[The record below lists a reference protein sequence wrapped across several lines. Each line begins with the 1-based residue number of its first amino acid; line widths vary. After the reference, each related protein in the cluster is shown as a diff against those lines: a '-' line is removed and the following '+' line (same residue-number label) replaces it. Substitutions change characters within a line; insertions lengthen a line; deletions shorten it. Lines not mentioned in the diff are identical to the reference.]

1 MPDTLSLEA
10 RLVKN
15 DRRVSEPELVIVGGG
30 IAGGALATVMAR
42 SGASV
47 LVLERQLEYRDQ
59 VRGEILWPWGAQVAR
74 RLGIESVLLDAGAL
88 VVRWLDTYDEGAGGP
103 TRDDVGAAVDGIS
116 GSINVTHP
124 TACAALAEAAVAAG
138 ATVFFGVREIRVSPG
153 KQPLVRWVSD
163 NGEKQEA
170 RCELIVGA
178 DGRRSSVRSQA
189 LIPFEVDEPAHLM
202 AGMLAEGVEGI
213 AAEVNLMAR
222 ESDLLF
228 FSFPEES
235 GRTRLYLCFPTAQ
248 RSRFAGREGAQRF
261 LEASGLAC
269 LNGVAGLTNARPAG
283 PCGTF
288 AGEDSRAPAPLA
300 EGVVL
305 IGDAAG
311 YENPLQGQGL
321 SMALQDAHD
330 VPTALLSESPPT
342 KALEQYAA
350 ARAVRQR
357 LGNLGVAL
365 EVWANDGFVV
375 QDPEQRASR
384 YEHVRND
391 DVLAALEL
399 SYATGFAT
407 LPQDLT
413 RTELA

>member
-124 TACAALAEAAVAAG
+124 TACAALAEAAAVAAG
-138 ATVFFGVREIRVSPG
+138 ATVFGVREIRVSPG

-269 LNGVAGLTNARPAG
+269 LNG
-283 PCGTF
+283 
-288 AGEDSRAPAPLA
+288 
-300 EGVVL
+300 
-305 IGDAAG
+305 DAAG

-321 SMALQDAHD
+321 SMTLQDAHD
-330 VPTALLSESPPT
+330 VSTALLSESPPT